1 LLDSKFL
8 TVTLQEF
15 VGGRLMGRLAI
26 VAAEFAVIFVV
37 VPLLIYKRV
46 LPNLPIPFLLVVAL
60 GAFLQLRRNKPFDP
74 STLWNAEAAWRHL
87 PSILVRDLALIA
99 VLGILVWQL
108 RTDLLFSLP
117 KRSPVLWAAIMI
129 LYPIL
134 SVYPQ
139 EILFR
144 AYFFQRYTP
153 IFGGG
158 WGIVVASALA
168 FGFVHII
175 FGSWI
180 SIVLST
186 IGGLLFALTY
196 MKSGSLLLTCIEHAL
211 FGDFIFTI
219 GLGQFFYHGARR

>member
-1 LLDSKFL
+1 M
-8 TVTLQEF
+8 V
-15 VGGRLMGRLAI
+15 RLGI
-26 VAAEFAVIFVV
+26 VVVEFAVIFVL

-60 GAFLQLRRNKPFDP
+60 GAFLQLRRKKAFEP
-74 STLWNAEAAWRHL
+74 STLWNAEAAWRHW
-87 PSILVRDLALIA
+87 PSVLAQDLALIA
-99 VLGILVWQL
+99 VLGVLVWQL

-117 KRSPVLWAAIMI
+117 RRSPVLWAAIMI

-134 SVYPQ
+134 SGYPQ
-139 EILFR
+139 ELLFR
-144 AYFFQRYTP
+144 AYFFQRYAA
-153 IFGGG
+153 IFGRG
-158 WGIVVASALA
+158 WGIVAASALA

-180 SIVLST
+180 SVVLSA

-196 MKSGSLLLTCIEHAL
+196 MKSGSLLLTCMEHAL
-211 FGDFIFTI
+211 FGNFIFTI